1 MKNLP
6 GAMLLSAALTVPAF
20 AADPQPLDRAEHMPA
35 APYLLSGAPTFDM
48 SIGQFREKYN
58 AANPALPLMEYRA
71 IDNRGDKSNLT
82 RAASKISET
91 LYASTALEPGTGKIK
106 TLQITWLPLPGP
118 DQSASQAKAMDY
130 MTAMLR
136 FFVPGL
142 TPEEGREKLEGLLSD
157 GKGSHYFAHNEGAL
171 RFVVADNGD
180 KGLTFA
186 IEPLKLTLATP
197 DRAGKNDEKQS
208 HRHI

>member
-6 GAMLLSAALTVPAF
+6 GALLLSFALTVPVF
-20 AADPQPLDRAEHMPA
+20 AADPPPQERTDALPP
-35 APYLLSGAPTFDM
+35 APYLLAGAPTFDM
-48 SIGQFREKYN
+48 TIGQFREKYN
-58 AANPALPLMEYRA
+58 LANAALILPEYRA

-82 RAASKISET
+82 RAASKINET

-118 DQSASQAKAMDY
+118 DQSASQQKALAY
-130 MTAMLR
+130 MTALLR

-142 TPEEGREKLEGLLSD
+142 SAEEGRKKLEALLNA
-157 GKGSHYFAHNEGAL
+157 GKDSSYYAQVDGAL
-171 RFVVADNGD
+171 RFVVSDSGD

-186 IEPLKLTLATP
+186 IEPVKLALASP
-197 DRAGKNDEKQS
+197 
-208 HRHI
+208 

>member
-6 GAMLLSAALTVPAF
+6 GALLLSFALTVPVF
-20 AADPQPLDRAEHMPA
+20 AADPPPQERPDALPT
-35 APYLLSGAPTFDM
+35 APYLLAGAPTFDM
-48 SIGQFREKYN
+48 TIGQFREKYN
-58 AANPALPLMEYRA
+58 QANATLMLPEYRA

-82 RAASKISET
+82 RAASKINET

-118 DQSASQAKAMDY
+118 DQNASQQKALAY

-142 TPEEGREKLEGLLSD
+142 SADEGRKKLEGLLKE
-157 GKGSHYFAHNEGAL
+157 GKDLPYFAQVDGAL

-186 IEPLKLTLATP
+186 IEPVKLALANP
-197 DRAGKNDEKQS
+197 
-208 HRHI
+208 

>member
-1 MKNLP
+1 MKSLP
-6 GAMLLSAALTVPAF
+6 GALLLSFALTVPAF
-20 AADPQPLDRAEHMPA
+20 AADPLPRDRAEHMPT

-48 SIGQFREKYN
+48 TIGQFREKYN
-58 AANPALPLMEYRA
+58 ATNPQLPLMEYRA
-71 IDNRGDKSNLT
+71 IDNRDDKSNLT

-118 DQSASQAKAMDY
+118 DQSASQTRAMEY

-142 TPEEGREKLEGLLSD
+142 SPEEGYKKLEKLLSD
-157 GKGSHYFAHNEGAL
+157 GKGSPYFAHNEGAL

-186 IEPLKLTLATP
+186 IEPLKLTLASP
-197 DRAGKNDEKQS
+197 
-208 HRHI
+208 

>member
-6 GAMLLSAALTVPAF
+6 GALLLSFALTVPVF
-20 AADPQPLDRAEHMPA
+20 ATDPPPQERTDALPP
-35 APYLLSGAPTFDM
+35 APYLLAGAPTFDM
-48 SIGQFREKYN
+48 TIGQFREKYN
-58 AANPALPLMEYRA
+58 LANAALILPEYRA

-82 RAASKISET
+82 RAASKINET

-118 DQSASQAKAMDY
+118 DQSASQQKALAY
-130 MTAMLR
+130 MTALLR

-142 TPEEGREKLEGLLSD
+142 SAEEGRKKLEALLNA
-157 GKGSHYFAHNEGAL
+157 GKDSPYYAQVDGAL
-171 RFVVADNGD
+171 RFVVSDSGD

-186 IEPLKLTLATP
+186 IEPVKLALASP
-197 DRAGKNDEKQS
+197 
-208 HRHI
+208 

>member
-6 GAMLLSAALTVPAF
+6 GALLLSLALTVPVF
-20 AADPQPLDRAEHMPA
+20 AADPPPQDRADALSA
-35 APYLLSGAPTFDM
+35 APYLLAGAPTFDM
-48 SIGQFREKYN
+48 TIGQFREKYN
-58 AANPALPLMEYRA
+58 QANPALILQEYRA

-82 RAASKISET
+82 RAASKINET

-118 DQSASQAKAMDY
+118 DQSASQQKALAY
-130 MTAMLR
+130 MTALMR

-142 TPEEGREKLEGLLSD
+142 NPEEGRKKLDGLLKE
-157 GKGSHYFAHNEGAL
+157 GKGLPYFAHVEGAL

-186 IEPLKLTLATP
+186 IEPVKLALATP
-197 DRAGKNDEKQS
+197 
-208 HRHI
+208 

>member
-6 GAMLLSAALTVPAF
+6 GALLLSLALTVSAF
-20 AADPQPLDRAEHMPA
+20 AADPQALDRSEHMPA
-35 APYLLSGAPTFDM
+35 APYLLTGAPTFDM
-48 SIGQFREKYN
+48 TIGQFREKYN
-58 AANPALPLMEYRA
+58 LANPDLPLLEYRA
-71 IDNRGDKSNLT
+71 IDGHEDKGNLT
-82 RAASKISET
+82 RAASKINET

-118 DQSASQAKAMDY
+118 DQSASQSKALDY

-136 FFVPGL
+136 FFIPGL
-142 TPEEGREKLEGLLSD
+142 TVEEGHKKLDGLLKD
-157 GKGSHYFAHNEGAL
+157 GKGSHYFAHEEGAL

-186 IEPLKLTLATP
+186 IEPVKLALSTP
-197 DRAGKNDEKQS
+197 
-208 HRHI
+208 

>member
-6 GAMLLSAALTVPAF
+6 GALLLSFALTVPVF
-20 AADPQPLDRAEHMPA
+20 AADPPPQERTDALPP
-35 APYLLSGAPTFDM
+35 APYLLAGAPTFDM
-48 SIGQFREKYN
+48 TIGQFREKYN
-58 AANPALPLMEYRA
+58 LANAALILPEYSA

-82 RAASKISET
+82 RAASKINET

-118 DQSASQAKAMDY
+118 DQSASQQKALAY
-130 MTAMLR
+130 MTALLR

-142 TPEEGREKLEGLLSD
+142 SAEEGRKKLEALLNA
-157 GKGSHYFAHNEGAL
+157 GKDSPYYAQVDGAL
-171 RFVVADNGD
+171 RFVVSDSGD

-186 IEPLKLTLATP
+186 IEPVKLALASP
-197 DRAGKNDEKQS
+197 
-208 HRHI
+208 

>member
-6 GAMLLSAALTVPAF
+6 GALLLSFALTVPVF
-20 AADPQPLDRAEHMPA
+20 AADPPPQERTDALPP
-35 APYLLSGAPTFDM
+35 APYLLAGAPTFDM
-48 SIGQFREKYN
+48 TIGQFREKYN
-58 AANPALPLMEYRA
+58 LANAALILPEYRA

-82 RAASKISET
+82 RAASKINET

-118 DQSASQAKAMDY
+118 DQSASQQKALSY
-130 MTAMLR
+130 MTALLR

-142 TPEEGREKLEGLLSD
+142 SAEEGRKKLEALLNA
-157 GKGSHYFAHNEGAL
+157 GKDSPYYAQVDGAL
-171 RFVVADNGD
+171 RFVVSDSGD

-186 IEPLKLTLATP
+186 IEPVKLALASP
-197 DRAGKNDEKQS
+197 
-208 HRHI
+208 

>member
-6 GAMLLSAALTVPAF
+6 GALLLSFALTVPVF
-20 AADPQPLDRAEHMPA
+20 AADPPPQERTDALPP
-35 APYLLSGAPTFDM
+35 APYLLAGAPTFDM
-48 SIGQFREKYN
+48 TIGQFREKYN
-58 AANPALPLMEYRA
+58 LANAALILPEYRA

-82 RAASKISET
+82 RAASKINET

-118 DQSASQAKAMDY
+118 DQSASQQKALAY
-130 MTAMLR
+130 MTALLR

-142 TPEEGREKLEGLLSD
+142 SAEEGRKKLEALLNA
-157 GKGSHYFAHNEGAL
+157 GKDSPYYAQVDGAL
-171 RFVVADNGD
+171 RFVVSDSGD

-186 IEPLKLTLATP
+186 IEPVKLTLASP
-197 DRAGKNDEKQS
+197 
-208 HRHI
+208 